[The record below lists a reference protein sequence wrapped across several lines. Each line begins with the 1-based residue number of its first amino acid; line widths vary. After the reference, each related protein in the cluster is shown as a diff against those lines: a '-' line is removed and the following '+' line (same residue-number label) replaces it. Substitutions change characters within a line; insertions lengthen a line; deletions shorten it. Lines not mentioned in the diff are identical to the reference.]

1 MFGQLLFEP
10 EPELPLWDGIVDEPV
25 LGIVDVPE
33 FVVVPEFVELE
44 LAAFAIAAPP
54 PAMIPTAP
62 SVTRAIRSRF
72 MGVTSFRRRSPD
84 RKDGAPKTGLSRN

>member
-1 MFGQLLFEP
+1 MFGQLWVL
-10 EPELPLWDGIVDEPV
+10 ELLSCDGVVVVPV
-25 LGIVDVPE
+25 LG
-33 FVVVPEFVELE
+33 VVVDPELE

-72 MGVTSFRRRSPD
+72 MAVTSFRRFGLCASKD
-84 RKDGAPKTGLSRN
+84 RTPKKGLCGT